1 MKPWTE
7 DVEVRKKILRLKR
20 KFGIIYGITAGSA
33 FALASWGWGAYMLG
47 ISHAY
52 YPWTMLIVG
61 LIFCGIVG
69 GISGWLT
76 ARFESS
82 LLGVLFWVL
91 ASAGFAWLMVAL
103 PLQIVPSTVS
113 LLDPQLGA
121 LLSYDGGN
129 GFAVR
134 FGTALM
140 WILPFALLVGVTQIP
155 ISEPAAFASSFFGR
169 VSPLFFSIL
178 LMGISG
184 VFTDSM
190 INVHFR
196 DAIISLDTTIQF
208 VVDNRGNE
216 NVDQDLSRQLHAR
229 ALWEVDE
236 YVSQSRHLFVRSYD
250 EYFGEFHVLV
260 KFEDQW
266 VDCLV
271 LYNQPN
277 TCKLVTGN

>member
-1 MKPWTE
+1 MKPLTE
-7 DVEVRKKILRLKR
+7 DVETRKRILRLKR

-33 FALASWGWGAYMLG
+33 FALASWGWGAFMLSA
-47 ISHAY
+47 SHAY

-61 LIFCGIVG
+61 LVFCGVVG
-69 GISGWLT
+69 GLSGWLT

-82 LLGVLFWVL
+82 LLGILFWVT

-103 PLQIVPSTVS
+103 PLQLVPAIVS

-121 LLSYDGGN
+121 LLNYEGGS

-140 WILPFALLVGVTQIP
+140 WVLPFAFLVGVTQIP

-178 LMGISG
+178 LMVLSG
-184 VFTDSM
+184 VFTDNL
-190 INVHFR
+190 INLHFR
-196 DAIISLDTTIQF
+196 EAITSLDTTIQF

-216 NVDQDLSRQLHAR
+216 NVNQTLSRQLHAR
-229 ALWEVDE
+229 ALWEVED
-236 YVSQSRHLFVRSYD
+236 YVSQSRRLFVGSYD

-260 KFEDQW
+260 KFDDRW

-271 LYNQPN
+271 LYKQPN